1 MNRIFR
7 RCGFAFLFCVSLNV
21 GAIWA
26 SIQVKSKVGRLT
38 YDSLELEERDGRLG
52 LAKVDAGTWEASA
65 PTITDPKGRFISVD
79 PDGKDPTIHLAKEKG
94 THTNWAFE
102 FTKRWSP
109 NPTRQGQTTMFK
121 GQSGFQFKMK
131 VAEGPFKDWYV
142 AVDPLS
148 PEAQKDPEKAPKW
161 RALKLVKDPK
171 EAAEFL
177 YEDTSYRVKSN

>member
-1 MNRIFR
+1 
-7 RCGFAFLFCVSLNV
+7 V
-21 GAIWA
+21 
-26 SIQVKSKVGRLT
+26 QVKSKVGKLS
-38 YDSLELEERDGRLG
+38 YDSLQFEERDGRLG
-52 LAKVDAGTWEASA
+52 LAKVDAGIWQASA
-65 PTITDPKGRFISVD
+65 PTITDPKGRFMAVD
-79 PDGKDPTIHLAKEKG
+79 PDGKDPLVQLVEEKG
-94 THTNWAFE
+94 THTHWAFE
-102 FTKRWSP
+102 FTKQWSP
-109 NPTRQGQTTMFK
+109 ETVRGPRKMFK

-171 EAAEFL
+171 EAAEFM